1 MKNNGRA
8 KKVEDVVEAVMDALQ
23 ERSEGAQDD
32 VEAAVQSATGTAGE
46 KLSDAGAVV
55 AEKAGVAGEKIKE
68 ATETAS
74 EKIKD
79 ADVGAKVDRIL
90 DLIEE
95 NAAVFA
101 AVAKR
106 VTGDAAKQAPAV
118 AAAVGEAA
126 GDAAEAAGEAA
137 GEAASAIGEAAG
149 SVIETIGEELV
160 EPATRYG
167 RGLRHGLVVGAVIA
181 ILVTP
186 WPGSVVREKLKA
198 AAQEASDLINALR
211 EGADSSSF

>member
-23 ERSEGAQDD
+23 ERSEGARDQAED
-32 VEAAVQSATGTAGE
+32 AVQEASGTAGE
-46 KLSDAGAVV
+46 KLTDAGAVV
-55 AEKAGVAGEKIKE
+55 AEKAGVAGEKIRD
-68 ATETAS
+68 AADAAA

-79 ADVGAKVDRIL
+79 VDVGAKVDRIL

-106 VTGDAAKQAPAV
+106 VTGDAAKQAPVV

-167 RGLRHGLVVGAVIA
+167 RGLRHGLVVGAIIA

-211 EGADSSSF
+211 EGADSSNF